1 MHGITRGCLLA
12 AGIFLASQAFAAE
25 DMPQREQAAREA
37 VNQLMK
43 ELGGALK
50 SAMKE
55 GGPEAAI
62 RVCTEKAPQ
71 INTRVSREEGWRVTR
86 VSHRYRNPLLGMP
99 DAWEQEVLQRFRE
112 RAADGKSLK
121 GMSYSEVVSEPQGR
135 FFRYM
140 QAIPMQEMCASCHGS
155 PEQLAP
161 EVKSVLQER
170 YPHDRATGFQPGE
183 LRGAFSVKQ
192 PLPE

>member
-1 MHGITRGCLLA
+1 
-12 AGIFLASQAFAAE
+12 
-25 DMPQREQAAREA
+25 MPQREQAAREA

-50 SAMKE
+50 SAMQE

-62 RVCTEKAPQ
+62 RVCTEKAPR

-140 QAIPMQEMCASCHGS
+140 QAIPMQEMCASCHGA

-170 YPHDRATGFQPGE
+170 YPNDRATGFRPGE

-192 PLPE
+192 PLSE